1 MHKSAAKALDTLTP
15 VPVVA
20 PEERRRNKRVR
31 LNLLGRFM
39 RANKQ
44 EYPCQLM
51 DISVGGASLLAP
63 CQVEEGEW
71 IVAYIDQIGRVEG
84 RAVRRFDCG
93 FAMAF
98 KATRHKREKL
108 AAQLTWL
115 INRDTLDMPDGRR
128 FERILPQNSTS
139 QLHLP
144 DGRVLSCRVIDVSI
158 GGALIAVRERPPIGT
173 RVQLGKL
180 KASVIRHDD
189 YGVALQFD
197 DIQKPAALRRH
208 FG

>member
-1 MHKSAAKALDTLTP
+1 MHKSAAKALDTLAP
-15 VPVVA
+15 AGVVA

-39 RANKQ
+39 RSNKQ

-63 CQVEEGEW
+63 CPVDEGEW
-71 IVAYIDQIGRVEG
+71 VVAYLDQIGRVEG
-84 RAVRRFDCG
+84 RVVRRFDCG

-128 FERILPQNSTS
+128 FERILPQNSVS
-139 QLHLP
+139 ELRLP
-144 DGRVLSCRVIDVSI
+144 DERILPCRVIDVSI
-158 GGALIAVRERPPIGT
+158 GGALVAVRERPPIGT
-173 RVQLGKL
+173 PVHLGKL
-180 KASVIRHDD
+180 RANVIRHDD
-189 YGVALQFD
+189 YGVALQFS
-197 DIQKPAALRRH
+197 DIQNPAALRRH